1 MSGEA
6 GFKKVGVVGLG
17 LIGGS
22 LAAACKRAGCTVFG
36 IDADRR
42 TNGFA
47 RLAGSIDKELT
58 DGLIAECDV
67 ILIAVPVAEGIRW
80 IKEKAALI
88 NKDSLV
94 IDCCGIKREICE
106 AGFSASDEYGFSF
119 MGGHPMAGKQKGGI
133 KNSSAELFDG
143 ATFALVPRDH
153 NDIRLMTRS
162 KAFLEQLGFGR
173 FIVMTPEEHDK
184 VIAFT
189 SQMAHL
195 ISNAYIKSDMA
206 EVGAGMALAGGAFRD
221 MTRVAYLDEA
231 MWTDLF
237 MRNRENLIGELRGFI
252 GELSSYLA
260 ALESEDAEKLTALL
274 AEGKR
279 RKEMAER

>member
-1 MSGEA
+1 MKIGI
-6 GFKKVGVVGLG
+6 VGLG

-22 LAAACKRAGCTVFG
+22 LAAASKRADHEVLGCDVSRKT
-36 IDADRR
+36 A
-42 TNGFA
+42 GFA
-47 RLAGSIDKELT
+47 KLSGTIDGELT
-58 DGLIAECDV
+58 DETIPECGV
-67 ILIAVPVAEGIRW
+67 ILIAVPVGEGIKW
-80 IKEKAALI
+80 IREKGGLVSCGAM
-88 NKDSLV
+88 V

-106 AGFSASDEYGFSF
+106 TGFAAAQEHGFSF
-119 MGGHPMAGKQKGGI
+119 MGGHPMAGKQVGGI
-133 KNSSAELFDG
+133 KNSTAGLFDG
-143 ATFALVPRDH
+143 STFALVPSDK
-153 NDIRLMTRS
+153 NDIRLMARA
-162 KAFLEQLGFGR
+162 KGFLEELGFGR

-206 EVGAGMALAGGAFRD
+206 CVGAGMALSGGAFRD

-237 MRNRENLIGELRGFI
+237 MRNRDNLIGELKGFI
-252 GELSSYLA
+252 GELREYLEA
-260 ALESEDAEKLTALL
+260 IEGEDAERLTGLL

-279 RKEMAER
+279 RKESMSQ